1 MWSLCGLRS
10 VWADWAIFKLY
21 GHKFAY
27 KSSPNIMVNFWA
39 SLNNTNFMWKWFGY
53 FLDNFVK
60 NWATFYFIIWSH
72 WLADWCKLAVDLTR
86 ARTKRWNRW
95 YHWRRGT
102 FDKDWLITHFW
113 RFLTTQFCFCI
124 LQLRH
129 SARLTHLC
137 LTHFFDAFV
146 LATAYCR
153 SSAKYFL

>member
-60 NWATFYFIIWSH
+60 NWANFYFIIWSH
-72 WLADWCKLAVDLTR
+72 CLWLVRTTKL
-86 ARTKRWNRW
+86 
-95 YHWRRGT
+95 
-102 FDKDWLITHFW
+102 W
-113 RFLTTQFCFCI
+113 RFANTEMMYRPTYLLCVDISLKTKAH
-124 LQLRH
+124 LRYFIRH
-129 SARLTHLC
+129 TNWQY
-137 LTHFFDAFV
+137 
-146 LATAYCR
+146 LAECKYSLAI
-153 SSAKYFL
+153 SSLYVQKP